1 MADDATH
8 LSASQ
13 SQLSSS
19 SSPASSLSPSKLC
32 SKTFKKASQ
41 LYLTRRLHESLTA
54 LEPVLTPSQI
64 PDDSYA
70 NGDASTPPIAAA
82 PSTWRIKV
90 WNLYITLLS
99 AIVDLGPEEGRKL
112 FGQKEWKAVSSQV
125 RDGGIW
131 ETVVQTGYRGLEG
144 SVDAEV
150 VYNLWVP
157 KEYERLLLLKA
168 NCNVQS
174 DPAVEPLSLA
184 SAQPTASR
192 NLSVVVRPAEPG
204 CRRTSTQWLRASN
217 NPT

>member
-19 SSPASSLSPSKLC
+19 SSSASSLSPSKLC
-32 SKTFKKASQ
+32 SRTYKKASQ

-54 LEPVLTPSQI
+54 LEPVITPSQV
-64 PDDSYA
+64 PDDSYV
-70 NGDASTPPIAAA
+70 NGDASTTPIAAA

-99 AIVDLGPEEGRKL
+99 AIVELGPEEGRKL

-150 VYNLWVP
+150 VYNLYVL
-157 KEYERLLLLKA
+157 EG
-168 NCNVQS
+168 
-174 DPAVEPLSLA
+174 LSL
-184 SAQPTASR
+184 
-192 NLSVVVRPAEPG
+192 V
-204 CRRTSTQWLRASN
+204 
-217 NPT
+217 